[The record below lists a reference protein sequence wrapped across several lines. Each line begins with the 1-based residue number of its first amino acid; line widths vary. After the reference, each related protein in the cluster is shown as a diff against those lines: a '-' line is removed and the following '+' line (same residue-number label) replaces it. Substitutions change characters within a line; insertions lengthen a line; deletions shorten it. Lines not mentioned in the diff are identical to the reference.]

1 MLIRGEALVG
11 WLECLTYPV
20 DILHHDSK
28 RVAYI
33 MDRQDV
39 EELFV
44 LGVLVGVGRKN
55 RLKFLRLDRPHDRMA
70 VIKDKV
76 THGFPIAAD
85 NRTTYRQKNA
95 GKETWSHHPGRCE
108 AFGSGGLDREAL

>member
-1 MLIRGEALVG
+1 MLIRGDALVE
-11 WLECLTYPV
+11 WLEFLEYPV

-28 RVAYI
+28 RVAYT

-39 EELFV
+39 EELLL

-55 RLKFLRLDRPHDRMA
+55 RLKFLKLDRPHERMA

-76 THGFPIAAD
+76 TYGFPFAAD
-85 NRTTYRQKNA
+85 NRTSFRQKNS
-95 GKETWSHHPGRCE
+95 GKETWSHHASRCE
-108 AFGSGGLDREAL
+108 AYGFGVLDREAL